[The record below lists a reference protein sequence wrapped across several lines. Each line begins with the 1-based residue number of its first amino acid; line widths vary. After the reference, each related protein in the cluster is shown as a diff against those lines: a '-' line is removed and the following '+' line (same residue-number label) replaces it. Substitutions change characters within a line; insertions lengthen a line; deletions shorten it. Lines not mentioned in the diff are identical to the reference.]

1 MKSALIGVILQGI
14 FLLAGNEMCRV
25 LAVCPACVR
34 ACPGQGA
41 GCVRSGG
48 WRHEEEPQLITKE
61 ECFYFQ
67 ET

>member
-1 MKSALIGVILQGI
+1 MQSVLIDVILKGI
-14 FLLAGNEMCRV
+14 FLLAGNEICTV

-41 GCVRSGG
+41 GCVVSGG
-48 WRHEEEPQLITKE
+48 WRHEEEPESIRKE
-61 ECFYFQ
+61 ECFYFE